1 MWGQGSALPP
11 SFRSAFSARNSPISR
26 TASSGERFRVLV
38 RTIAI
43 RASSFPAQANLI
55 RWREE
60 AAATRSLLNTAK
72 PLGENRLTLRLKELD
87 TRENTAG
94 KSGVF
99 PRQSGMRRRGPY
111 ANIRIWPTG
120 RTTGF
125 AWSARASWT

>member
-1 MWGQGSALPP
+1 MWGQGFGPAAELSLGVLRAKQSDLLNCV
-11 SFRSAFSARNSPISR
+11 FR
-26 TASSGERFRVLV
+26 ERFRVLV

-120 RTTGF
+120 RTTAF
-125 AWSARASWT
+125 AWSTRASWT